1 MTLTSHRFYNL
12 IVRILQTR
20 LLNATALKEHKLIL
34 QCFHPCAKLSTPYLF
49 VDNLG
54 IGTCDQ
60 LGSDDNIF
68 SCVEGSGTLGKLRG
82 LYSHFR
88 PLLPEEDHKIR
99 LRRRWVP
106 DPPNSLSDK
115 QTEYVCQNIH
125 LESHELFS
133 QLCTVTNMVKEGP
146 KRGLFFSCV
155 NIGEGVIRVWRDWLT
170 EQCAS
175 LAKCRGFGPGSNTK
189 EGEGQES
196 SKPLLWS
203 DIGHHVGL
211 RIRVLE
217 REDVPVPILVGPN
230 EDTPVSYTLQFEGR
244 F

>member
-34 QCFHPCAKLSTPYLF
+34 ECFHPCAKLSTPYLF
-49 VDNLG
+49 VDSLG

-60 LGSDDNIF
+60 LESDDNIF
-68 SCVEGSGTLGKLRG
+68 SSVEGSGGLGKLRG

-88 PLLPEEDHKIR
+88 PLLPEEDREIR
-99 LRRRWVP
+99 LRRRWGL
-106 DPPNSLSDK
+106 DPSNSLSEK
-115 QTEYVCQNIH
+115 QTEYVSQDIR

-133 QLCTVTNMVKEGP
+133 QLCTITNMVKVGP

-155 NIGEGVIRVWRDWLT
+155 NIGDGVIRVWRDWLT

-175 LAKCRGFGPGSNTK
+175 LAKCRGFGPGSNTM
-189 EGEGQES
+189 EGEDQQY

-203 DIGHHVGL
+203 DIGRHVGL
-211 RIRVLE
+211 RFRVLE
-217 REDVPVPILVGPN
+217 GEDVPTPTLVGPN
-230 EDTPVSYTLQFEGR
+230 EDTPVSYTLQYEGR